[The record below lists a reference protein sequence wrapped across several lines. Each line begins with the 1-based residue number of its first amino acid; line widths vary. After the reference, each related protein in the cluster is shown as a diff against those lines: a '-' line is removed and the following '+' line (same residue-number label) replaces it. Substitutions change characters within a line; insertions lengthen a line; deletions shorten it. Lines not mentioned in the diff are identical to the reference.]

1 MGFNLQI
8 AHDFSDESISSSTNE
23 NASFMLTNGNG
34 SYCNLACI
42 PSSRYQG
49 IFFFDSNEKR
59 MFKFI
64 ENLEVKGNN
73 YINSIRN
80 LFYSVER
87 KKGTLLEKFF
97 MPKEHNSVIYE
108 LDAERQVDIIMDCK
122 ESYSNKE
129 WGRFYEIFQ
138 QNGCAVVKLTKRT
151 DRNEDTTD
159 AYEEYTLYMAIK
171 SDNPN
176 CEENAR
182 WVERRYVDDEK
193 RHSNPFRRHVYN
205 ALRMEGAKF
214 VFSMSRSMKEAID
227 ECNKVFENSE
237 EFKNKEKERFLE
249 LMNSKQISKIIKNKK
264 ITAETKAAYL
274 NCANSL
280 GNLIVD
286 SNVFAGLP
294 WFFQFWTRDSMIS
307 SKALSTIDKNA
318 AESMMKLHLSKVMDN
333 GRLPNIIG
341 QNGFGNA
348 DAVGWTFLRCND
360 VENNGMK
367 HKIIEAGEKSL
378 NGLLKH
384 YTKDN
389 FAYNYAKETWMDTD
403 FANDTREGFRIEI
416 QALRLGFYKMMH
428 ELTKDIKYKILEN
441 LLKTKV
447 KEQFWNGR
455 YLADG
460 LGDFTIRPNVFIAA
474 YAYPELLSDDEWAA
488 CFENSL
494 NSLWLEWGGLSTI
507 DKNHYLFT
515 DHHTGEDRKSYHR
528 GDSWF
533 WINNLA
539 ALVLAKTDKS
549 KFKDKINQIMKASTE
564 EILWKGCIGCHSELS
579 SAKELKSEG
588 CYNQAW
594 SNAMFIE
601 LVNELYD

>member
-1 MGFNLQI
+1 MQV
-8 AHDFSDESISSSTNE
+8 AHNFGEEEVSSNTNE

-49 IFFFDSNEKR
+49 VSFFDKNENR

-73 YINSIRN
+73 YINLIRN

-108 LDAERQVDIIMDCK
+108 LDAERQVDIIMDCR
-122 ESYSNKE
+122 ESYSNKD

-138 QNGCAVVKLTKRT
+138 QDGCAVVKFTKRT
-151 DRNEDTTD
+151 DRNEDATD
-159 AYEEYTLYMAIK
+159 GYEEYTLYMAIK

-176 CEENAR
+176 CEENCR

-193 RHSNPFRRHVYN
+193 RNSNPFRRHVYN
-205 ALRMEGAKF
+205 ALRMEGSKF
-214 VFSMSRSMKEAID
+214 VFSMARSMKGAID
-227 ECNKVFENSE
+227 ECNKVFENAE
-237 EFKNKEKERFLE
+237 GLKNKEKERFFS
-249 LMNSKQISKIIKNKK
+249 LMNSKQISKVIKSKK
-264 ITAETKAAYL
+264 IPSETKAAYL

-280 GNLIVD
+280 GNLSVD

-307 SKALSTIDKNA
+307 LKALSIIDKGA
-318 AESMMKLHLSKVMDN
+318 AESTLGAHLSKVMDN

-348 DAVGWTFLRCND
+348 DAVGWMFLRND
-360 VENNGMK
+360 IGNKE
-367 HKIIEAGEKSL
+367 KIVSAAEKSL
-378 NGLLKH
+378 NGLLKY
-384 YTKDN
+384 YTKDS

-403 FANDTREGFRIEI
+403 FANDSREGMRIEM

-428 ELTKDIKYKILEN
+428 ELTSDAKYKILEN
-441 LLKTKV
+441 LLKAKV
-447 KEQFWNGR
+447 KEKFWNGKV
-455 YLADG
+455 LADG
-460 LGDFTIRPNVFIAA
+460 LGDFTVRPNSFIAA
-474 YAYPELLSDDEWAA
+474 YAYPELLPKDEWMV

-507 DKNHYLFT
+507 DKSHYLFT
-515 DHHTGEDRKSYHR
+515 NSHTGEDRKSYHR

-539 ALVLAKTDKS
+539 ALVLARADKA
-549 KFKDKINQIMKASTE
+549 KFKDKINQIMKASKE

-594 SNAMFIE
+594 SNAMYME
-601 LVNELYD
+601 MVDELYG